1 MTSTPRLAPIAL
13 TMGEPAGIGGE
24 ITRAAWLRRNS
35 DDIPP
40 FLLIDD
46 PDRLQALDDALGGG
60 VPIVE
65 ITSPDEANAV
75 FANAIPVLRQSLPV
89 QVNPGQ
95 PDPANTNAVLAS
107 IDRAVTLC
115 KARTVCAM
123 VTNPIH
129 KAALYAGGFRHPGH
143 TEYLADLAAVPRTV
157 MMLAGGMMLKEE
169 GLRAI
174 PVTVHTSLRDAISIL
189 TSDLIV
195 ETARILNADLKRY
208 FGIAAPRIAVAGLNP
223 HAGEGGALGDEE
235 QTILAPALDQL
246 RAEGMTILGPL
257 PADTMFHAEA
267 RATYDAAL
275 CMYHDQ
281 ALIPVK
287 TLDFHGGVNVTLGL
301 PFIRTSPD
309 HGTAFNIAGTGIAR
323 PDSLISAL
331 RLAATMARTQ
341 S

>member
-1 MTSTPRLAPIAL
+1 MTGSPRLAPIAL

-24 ITRAAWLRRNS
+24 IARAAWLRRNG
-35 DDIPP
+35 DDIPS

-60 VPIVE
+60 APIVE

-75 FANAIPVLRQSLPV
+75 FADAIPVLRQSLPV
-89 QVNPGQ
+89 PVAPGQ

-115 KARTVCAM
+115 KARAVCAM

-143 TEYLADLAAVPRTV
+143 TEYLADLAGVPRTV
-157 MMLAGGMMLKEE
+157 MMLAGGMTLAEG

-174 PVTVHTSLRDAISIL
+174 PVTVHTSLRDAISTL

-208 FGIAAPRIAVAGLNP
+208 FGIAAPRIAIAGLNP
-223 HAGEGGALGDEE
+223 HAGEGGALGEE
-235 QTILAPALDQL
+235 ERTILAPALDQL
-246 RAEGMTILGPL
+246 RAEGLTILGPL
-257 PADTMFHAEA
+257 PADTMFHAQA

-309 HGTAFNIAGTGIAR
+309 HGTAFKIAGTGIAR

>member
-1 MTSTPRLAPIAL
+1 MTGSPRLAPIAL

-24 ITRAAWLRRNS
+24 IARTAWLRRNG
-35 DDIPP
+35 DDIPS

-46 PDRLQALDDALGGG
+46 PDRL
-60 VPIVE
+60 E

-75 FANAIPVLRQSLPV
+75 FADAIPVLRQSLPV
-89 QVNPGQ
+89 PVAPGQ

-115 KARTVCAM
+115 KARAVCAM

-143 TEYLADLAAVPRTV
+143 TEYLADLAGVPRTV
-157 MMLAGGMMLKEE
+157 MMLAGGMTLAEG

-174 PVTVHTSLRDAISIL
+174 PVTVHTSLRDAISTL

-223 HAGEGGALGDEE
+223 HAGEGGALGEEE

-246 RAEGMTILGPL
+246 RAEGLTILGPL
-257 PADTMFHAEA
+257 PADTMFHAQA

-309 HGTAFNIAGTGIAR
+309 HGTAFKIAGTGIAR

>member
-1 MTSTPRLAPIAL
+1 MTGSPRLAPIAL

-24 ITRAAWLRRNS
+24 IARAAWLRRNG
-35 DDIPP
+35 DDIPS

-60 VPIVE
+60 APIVE

-75 FANAIPVLRQSLPV
+75 FADAIPVLRQSLPV
-89 QVNPGQ
+89 PVAPGQ

-115 KARTVCAM
+115 KARAVCAM

-143 TEYLADLAAVPRTV
+143 TEYLADLAGVPRTV
-157 MMLAGGMMLKEE
+157 MMLAGGMTLAEG

-174 PVTVHTSLRDAISIL
+174 PVTVHTSLRDAISTL

-208 FGIAAPRIAVAGLNP
+208 FGIAAPRIAIAGLNP
-223 HAGEGGALGDEE
+223 HAGEGGALGEEE

-246 RAEGMTILGPL
+246 RAEGLTILGPM
-257 PADTMFHAEA
+257 PADTMFHAQA

>member
-1 MTSTPRLAPIAL
+1 MTGSPRLAPIAL

-24 ITRAAWLRRNS
+24 IARAAWLRRNG
-35 DDIPP
+35 DDIPS

-60 VPIVE
+60 APIVE

-75 FANAIPVLRQSLPV
+75 FADAIPVLRQSLPV
-89 QVNPGQ
+89 PVAPGQ

-115 KARTVCAM
+115 KARAVCAM

-143 TEYLADLAAVPRTV
+143 TEYLADLAGVPRTV
-157 MMLAGGMMLKEE
+157 MMLAGGMTLAEG

-174 PVTVHTSLRDAISIL
+174 PVTVHTSLRDAISTL

-208 FGIAAPRIAVAGLNP
+208 FGIAAPRIAIAGLNP
-223 HAGEGGALGDEE
+223 HAGEGGALGEE
-235 QTILAPALDQL
+235 ERTILAPALDQL
-246 RAEGMTILGPL
+246 RAEGLTILGPL
-257 PADTMFHAEA
+257 PADTMFHAQA

>member
-1 MTSTPRLAPIAL
+1 MTGSPRLAPIAL

-24 ITRAAWLRRNS
+24 IARAAWLRRNG
-35 DDIPP
+35 DDIPS

-60 VPIVE
+60 APIIE
-65 ITSPDEANAV
+65 ITSPDEANVV
-75 FANAIPVLRQSLPV
+75 FADAIPVLRQSLPV
-89 QVNPGQ
+89 PIAPGQ

-115 KARTVCAM
+115 KARAVCAM

-143 TEYLADLAAVPRTV
+143 TEYLADLAGVPRTV
-157 MMLAGGMMLKEE
+157 MMLAGGMTLAEG

-174 PVTVHTSLRDAISIL
+174 PVTVHTSLRDAISTL

-223 HAGEGGALGDEE
+223 HAGEGGALGEEE

-246 RAEGMTILGPL
+246 RAEGLTILGPL
-257 PADTMFHAEA
+257 PADTMFHAQA